1 MIRLSTYLKQYK
13 YVCCRIPAVA
23 IATVANSMN
32 NRVGDIVD
40 IKVNGAVQKG

>member
-1 MIRLSTYLKQYK
+1 LRRGAAKFRDGVLIG
-13 YVCCRIPAVA
+13 
-23 IATVANSMN
+23 